1 LKIIIGLL
9 FYFTFSYNIVIAQSG
24 WVRHETGLTGV
35 ITSVFFI
42 NNLTGW
48 ISLTNGK
55 IEKSTNGGINWF
67 IQESGTNQNLN
78 QIIFISINE
87 GYVVGDNGIILKTTN
102 SGNNWVT
109 QNSVTLNNLKGIDF
123 PDENT
128 GFITGDSG
136 IFIKTT
142 NKGINWS
149 ILELPMVSNFRKVQ
163 FIDDNTGWIL
173 SFGILLKT
181 LNSGINWIQEIETK
195 NFMFA
200 INFPDVSTGYI
211 CNTALAITISGILKT
226 TNSGSK
232 WFETPNL
239 FSGTLTS
246 LYFINSYT
254 GWVAGSNNQI
264 YKTINGGNNWLNQS
278 IPPLPLIDFI
288 SIFFTDSLNGWA
300 SAGNLIY
307 KTTTGGVITGFSNT
321 SSEIPEKY
329 FLSQNYPN
337 PFNPVSHLEFGISN
351 LPARNQDGFERSNP
365 GGGFVSLRV
374 YNVLGNEIA
383 VIVNEWKNAGT
394 YNYQFSSVNYQLP
407 SGIYYYTLSVDGNLI
422 DTKRMVL
429 LK

>member
-78 QIIFISINE
+78 QIIFISIID
-87 GYVVGDNGIILKTTN
+87 GYIVGDNGIILKTTN
-102 SGNNWVT
+102 SGNNWFT
-109 QNSVTLNNLKGIDF
+109 QNSGTLKNLRGIDF

-128 GFITGDSG
+128 GYLTGDSG

-149 ILELPMVSNFRKVQ
+149 ILKLPIVSNFRKVQ

-181 LNSGINWIQEIETK
+181 FNGGINWIQEFETK

-200 INFPDVSTGYI
+200 ITFPDISTGYI
-211 CNTALAITISGILKT
+211 CYTSSAITISSILKT
-226 TNSGSK
+226 TNSGSN
-232 WFETPNL
+232 WFEIPNL
-239 FSGTLTS
+239 FSGTMTS
-246 LYFINSYT
+246 LYFINSNT

-278 IPPLPLIDFI
+278 IPPIPINDFF

-300 SAGNLIY
+300 SAGNLVY
-307 KTTTGGVITGFSNT
+307 KTTTGGILTGFSNT
-321 SSEIPEKY
+321 SSEIPDRY
-329 FLSQNYPN
+329 YLSQNYPN
-337 PFNPVSHLEFGISN
+337 PFNPVTNLEFGISN
-351 LPARNQDGFERSNP
+351 Y
-365 GGGFVSLRV
+365 GFVSLKI
-374 YNVLGNEIA
+374 YDVLGNEIA
-383 VIVNEWKNAGT
+383 VIMNEWKNAGS
-394 YNYQFSSVNYQLP
+394 YNYQFSTDNYQLP
-407 SGIYYYTLSVDGNLI
+407 SGIYFYSFYVDGEMI